1 MVEEN
6 ISQEYRLKN
15 VDETR
20 NYLFEEINRNEL
32 ISKKHRNFCM
42 TLNCTEYFLI
52 LSSTITGCISISS
65 FSSLVGILM
74 GITSSAIRLK
84 ICVISVG
91 IKKKVCQ

>member
-6 ISQEYRLKN
+6 VSQEFRLKN

-91 IKKKVCQ
+91 IKKKV